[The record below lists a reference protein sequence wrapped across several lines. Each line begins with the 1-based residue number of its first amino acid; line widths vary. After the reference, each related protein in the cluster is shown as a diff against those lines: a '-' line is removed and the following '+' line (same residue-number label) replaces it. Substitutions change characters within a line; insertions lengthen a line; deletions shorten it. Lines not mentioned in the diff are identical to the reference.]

1 MKYLAQMLIVYCLFG
16 FVSLQAQQAISAAGG
31 NAAGTGGTVSYTVG
45 QAVYTTNAN
54 LSGTVTQGCQQPYE
68 ILAVTG
74 LEEAIGIDVTFEVYP
89 NPSTD
94 YVKLTVVGYEPEN
107 LSFRLFNSS
116 GSLIRYKKIK
126 ENETV
131 IEMDGL
137 PPATYYLYIHD
148 NVKEVKTFKIIKN

>member
-1 MKYLAQMLIVYCLFG
+1 MKYLAQMLIVYYLFG

-68 ILAVTG
+68 ILVVTG
-74 LEEAIGIDVTFEVYP
+74 LKEAIGIDVAFEVYP

-94 YVKLTVVGYEPEN
+94 YVKLTVVGYELEN
-107 LSFRLFNSS
+107 LSFRLFNTS
-116 GSLIRYKKIK
+116 GSLMRYKKIMEK
-126 ENETV
+126 ETL
-131 IEMDGL
+131 IEMEGL
-137 PPATYYLYIHD
+137 PPATYFLYIHD
-148 NVKEVKTFKIIKN
+148 NAKEMKTFKIIKN

>member
-1 MKYLAQMLIVYCLFG
+1 MKYLAQMLIVYCLYG
-16 FVSLQAQQAISAAGG
+16 FVSLQAQQAISVAGG

-45 QAVYTTNAN
+45 QAVYTTNAD

-68 ILAVTG
+68 ILVLTG
-74 LEEAIGIDVTFEVYP
+74 LEEAIGIDVTFKIYP

-148 NVKEVKTFKIIKN
+148 NVKDVKTFKIIKN